1 MTKQRRYK
9 VLKWIAGVLSTLLIS
24 VVALA
29 AYLNYRYAPIITAE
43 LKSLVIQ
50 STDSLYHLRVS
61 GIGFNILSGTAH
73 VHDVVLV
80 PDMKVYYALVKKQ
93 TAPNNIYRI
102 RLKELTIE
110 HFHPLNFLV
119 NKKLNI
125 DRLLFDR
132 PEVIMINK
140 YLAFNEDRP
149 PRPRTSPFQFISPFT
164 SELSINQVNFK
175 DARFKYYNNN
185 NDTVTVDSVS
195 NLNIVLKDYLI
206 DAHSAEDESRLY
218 LVKDI
223 LISFKNYS
231 YLTDDRMYN
240 LSVDRLSFAAAGG
253 KLNIRKFTMKP
264 LFSEMA
270 FGKKAGYA
278 ADRFNI
284 SMNDINVS
292 GLDLPLYVQRQEIMA
307 KTMDISNGV
316 VSVFTDNSQPKRMID
331 RTGRFPHQLFQKLKA
346 KITVQKIN
354 LKNIDIGYSE
364 YDRDSKQKGIITFRN
379 TFGTITNATNSDKIK
394 AINPLMKADL
404 QTALM
409 GQGTLKVQFNFD
421 ISSPRGA
428 FSYTGKLGEMDGR
441 QINRITRPLGMLAV
455 NRSKIDSLYFNVKAD
470 DREANG
476 SMAFGFN
483 DLSVSLFKKDATRE
497 KLVRLGLMSFLA
509 NNLLLVQ
516 ENPAPG
522 GKINKVNFN
531 YKRPIHS
538 SFFSFIWRTLFVG
551 IKYSVG
557 ITPKREQGLQSKID
571 KFEEYKSSRE
581 QRQRTRS
588 IQKKER

>member
-1 MTKQRRYK
+1 MAKQRKYRL
-9 VLKWIAGVLSTLLIS
+9 LKWIAGIISTLL
-24 VVALA
+24 VALVALA
-29 AYLNYRYAPIITAE
+29 AFLNYRYAPIITAE

-50 STDSLYHLRVS
+50 STDSLYHLRIS

-93 TAPNNIYRI
+93 KAPNNIYRI

-110 HFHPLNFLV
+110 HFHPFNFLV

-125 DRLLFDR
+125 NQLLFDR

-140 YLAFNEDRP
+140 YLAFNENRP
-149 PRPRTSPFQFISPFT
+149 PRPRVSPFKFISPFT
-164 SELSINQVNFK
+164 SELSINQVNFR
-175 DARFKYYNNN
+175 DAKFKYYNNN
-185 NDTVTVDSVS
+185 YDTITVDSVS

-206 DAHSAEDESRLY
+206 DAHSAEDVNRLY

-223 LISFKNYS
+223 LISFKNYT
-231 YLTDDRMYN
+231 YPTEDGMYK

-270 FGKKAGYA
+270 FGKQLGYA
-278 ADRFNI
+278 ADRFSI

-307 KTMDISNGV
+307 KSMDISNGV

-331 RTGRFPHQLFQKLKA
+331 RTGRFPHQLFQKLNA

-379 TFGTITNATNSDKIK
+379 TFGTITNATNADKIK
-394 AINPLMKADL
+394 AINPLMTADL

-409 GQGTLKVQFNFD
+409 GQGTLKVQFSFD
-421 ISSPRGA
+421 ITSPRGA

-455 NRSKIDSLYFNVKAD
+455 NRSKVDSLNFNVKAND
-470 DREANG
+470 SEANG
-476 SMAFGFN
+476 TMGFGFN
-483 DLSVSLFKKDATRE
+483 DLSVSLFKKDASRE

-516 ENPAPG
+516 ENPVPG
-522 GKINKVNFN
+522 GKLKQVNFK
-531 YKRPIHS
+531 YKRPVNA

-581 QRQRTRS
+581 QRQRTRG
-588 IQKKER
+588 IQKRER